1 MRWQGRLRGWRL
13 WEELR
18 TPPKREALTSLL
30 MKREGSCTLG
40 VHIAEVLGGDDEE
53 LSDEG
58 GESHTIG

>member
-1 MRWQGRLRGWRL
+1 M
-13 WEELR
+13 
-18 TPPKREALTSLL
+18 SLL

-40 VHIAEVLGGDDEE
+40 VHVAGVLGGDDQE